1 MVAMP
6 LAHIRLAGVI
16 MTEEELNVQVQ
27 AAQDEIARLRE
38 TFGPAYAKL
47 GEALYPGRRV
57 KPSSLAVLPMSLPR

>member
-1 MVAMP
+1 
-6 LAHIRLAGVI
+6 

-47 GEALYPGRRV
+47 GEALYPAAL
-57 KPSSLAVLPMSLPR
+57 PVLPMSLPR

>member
-1 MVAMP
+1 
-6 LAHIRLAGVI
+6 

-47 GEALYPGRRV
+47 GEALYPARV
-57 KPSSLAVLPMSLPR
+57 KPSSLPVLPMSLPK